1 MTKKLAG
8 LSCGAAIGFI
18 MAWARLSDPAVIR
31 SMLLLREPDVFLLMG
46 SAAIVAGVGA
56 RLLRAAGARAL
67 VTGEAIGWS
76 VERPRA
82 GHVAGSVLFG
92 AGWSI
97 AATCPGPIAAMTG
110 EGRVAGLV
118 VAAGLM
124 VGVVLKGAAEK
135 RLSARPLPTAGVAG
149 Q

>member
-8 LSCGAAIGFI
+8 LFFGVAIGFI
-18 MAWARLSDPAVIR
+18 LAWARLSDPAVIR
-31 SMLLLREPDVFLLMG
+31 RMLLLREPDVFLLMG
-46 SAAIVAGVGA
+46 SAALVAGVGA

-67 VTGEAIGWS
+67 VTGEPIGWS
-76 VERPRA
+76 VDRPRRS
-82 GHVAGSVLFG
+82 HFAGSVLFG

-124 VGVVLKGAAEK
+124 VGVVLQGAAEK
-135 RLSARPLPTAGVAG
+135 RLAARPLSTAGAAG